1 MNHADMTL
9 DHEQRLRYLESLER
23 PIIAYGSCWGNEI
36 NWSQASAA
44 QNTWYEISDADM
56 SDGKLYG
63 VTHDGSGLLTL
74 LHAGNYFVAYSA
86 AVECS
91 TSGKHVQSGIS
102 LSGTEQSD
110 GIDHFETQGANAQF
124 HLGSIGIVSA
134 AANQTIQI
142 SIRTTDTGTP
152 TLSVDHL
159 NIFVGRFGST
169 S

>member
-23 PIIAYGSCWGNEI
+23 PIVAYGSCWGNEI
-36 NWSQASAA
+36 NWSQASAV

-56 SDGKLYG
+56 SDGKLRG

-74 LHAGNYFVAYSA
+74 LYAGDYFVAYSIA
-86 AVECS
+86 AECS
-91 TSGKHVQSGIS
+91 TNGNHVQSGIS

-110 GIDHFETQGANAQF
+110 GIDHKETQGANAQF
-124 HLGSIGIVSA
+124 HLSSVAVLSVT
-134 AANQTIQI
+134 ANQTVQI

-152 TLSVDHL
+152 TLTVDHL
-159 NIFVGRFGST
+159 NIFVSRLGST